1 MEPASLGQ
9 PGLRCALQAE
19 ELAVGS
25 QTHPSQASDAAHG
38 AAGFGVWLGF
48 SLAFVRLFLAKFPC
62 LPFGMAMLTL
72 HHSVLEGCNKS

>member
-9 PGLRCALQAE
+9 PGLRGALQAE

-48 SLAFVRLFLAKFPC
+48 SLAFV
-62 LPFGMAMLTL
+62 
-72 HHSVLEGCNKS
+72 